1 MCLIDHAPETRKDK
15 TYGPR
20 AVLPTHRP
28 RCPGTGQRQRTSPTP
43 SRTPALPLHRPQ
55 RALNKGLRHPG
66 QPQRSAPAPGSA
78 GSLLQLKD
86 ELRKNHSSTVTG
98 EGAGRASSR
107 STDVFSLSNWCREDS
122 GPPRAWAQVPVGI
135 EPRLPPAAGRSPA
148 FPGAELCASG
158 RLSLRH
164 TAVLGAAVPCSSQQQ

>member
-1 MCLIDHAPETRKDK
+1 MSRVRLRLPWAEHESP
-15 TYGPR
+15 GSPR
-20 AVLPTHRP
+20 AP
-28 RCPGTGQRQRTSPTP
+28 TSPVPEGDAPLGALRGP
-43 SRTPALPLHRPQ
+43 SAAL
-55 RALNKGLRHPG
+55 
-66 QPQRSAPAPGSA
+66 
-78 GSLLQLKD
+78 GSLLQLED
-86 ELRKNHSSTVTG
+86 ELRKKHSSTVTG

-122 GPPRAWAQVPVGI
+122 RPPRACAQVPVGI

>member
-28 RCPGTGQRQRTSPTP
+28 RCPGTGQRQQTSPTP

-78 GSLLQLKD
+78 GERRQRRDPHLHGLRRLPEQATCLCLLQGLRASHPQRALGSELGESRAGFLRNPTGEEPRQLWLCGGCSAAVQMETAARISGGTSRNTSAASLL
-86 ELRKNHSSTVTG
+86 
-98 EGAGRASSR
+98 
-107 STDVFSLSNWCREDS
+107 
-122 GPPRAWAQVPVGI
+122 
-135 EPRLPPAAGRSPA
+135 
-148 FPGAELCASG
+148 
-158 RLSLRH
+158 
-164 TAVLGAAVPCSSQQQ
+164 